1 MKVSAQ
7 EEYGLRCMVQLAR
20 RQAGGNSHPLTLGE
34 MAREEGLTVPHV
46 AKLIRRLR
54 KAGLVR
60 SVLGRM
66 GGYSLAR
73 VADGISVAEILSAL
87 GGKLY
92 DHDYCKKFSGDLAVC
107 SHMGDCSIRSLWGVL
122 ETLLERVLGQTMLSE
137 LIRSEQ
143 GMTDVLGSRVP
154 AGLPR
159 VSRGCS

>member
-1 MKVSAQ
+1 M
-7 EEYGLRCMVQLAR
+7 LQLAR
-20 RQAGGNSHPLTLGE
+20 RQSGGNSNPLTLNE
-34 MAREEGLTVPHV
+34 MAREEGLTISHV

-54 KAGLVR
+54 RAGLVR
-60 SVLGRM
+60 SVLGRT

-73 VADGISVAEILSAL
+73 SAEVISIAEVMSAL

-154 AGLPR
+154 AETPR
-159 VSRGCS
+159 ASRGCS